1 MRFNRAIL
9 ASTIALALLGCS
21 QTDKESAE
29 QAAFELTIA
38 HINDT
43 HSSFDAVRSS
53 FYINQQRVYN
63 EFGGHPRILSKA
75 NTYREQAEK
84 NNQSMLFL
92 HGGDAWQGSAY
103 FKLNEGLMNADILSR
118 MGIDAMALGNH
129 EFDLNN
135 QKLNAFLDRINFPVL
150 AANID
155 ASLDKD
161 LKDQTNLKPYV
172 VYAFDGY
179 AKQRIDDMS
188 QLPADKPLVGV
199 FGIALDDMPNIA
211 PNTGDIQFFD
221 MAESAQATVD
231 ELQALGIK
239 NIIAVTHVGNA
250 IDLDIAS
257 KVNGIDLIVGG
268 HSHSLLGDFTNLGLG
283 NNGIY
288 AQLVTNPNGA
298 SKTCV
303 VQAGEFAQA
312 IGKTT
317 VAFDSDGE
325 LISCAGHNTLLTNDE
340 FYHQA
345 NRQQESAFSDD
356 ERSKALR
363 FIERQRN
370 IAVAAEEA
378 ALRAH
383 IDSQYKPA
391 VEKAYGDVIANVP
404 QEIRHARRPGDNNSD
419 QHGSRVAPIVA
430 LGQYYWAASD
440 EVVRLTGMKA
450 DFALTGAGGI
460 RTNIAEGEYREGDVT
475 LEMLPFANFMSIVP
489 VKGSVIKA
497 LIEKTVSE
505 TLPPTAHAGKFPYGG
520 NLRYVFDETVQH
532 QAGTLSLIEVNTG
545 TLNEPIWS
553 PLEDNKIYNVAMNS
567 YNATGNDG
575 WTPLFEAQKEQSGR
589 VDFAYVDGNLTAF
602 LVSHIEEAAGR
613 YQVHYQGYELNCKAD
628 NVVCNTDARA
638 VVKYIAEQQ
647 PVLEALDYPV
657 VTLNRVN

>member
-179 AKQRIDDMS
+179 AKQRFDDMS
-188 QLPADKPLVGV
+188 QLPTDKPLVGV
-199 FGIALDDMPNIA
+199 FGLALDDMPNIA
-211 PNTGDIQFFD
+211 PNTGDVQFFD
-221 MAESAQATVD
+221 MVESAQATVD

-613 YQVHYQGYELNCKAD
+613 YQVHYQGHELNCKAD

>member
-21 QTDKESAE
+21 QTDKDNAE
-29 QAAFELTIA
+29 QVAFELTIA

-179 AKQRIDDMS
+179 AKQRFDDMS
-188 QLPADKPLVGV
+188 QLPTDKPLVGV
-199 FGIALDDMPNIA
+199 FGLALDDMPNIA

-221 MAESAQATVD
+221 MVESAQATVD

-288 AQLVTNPNGA
+288 AQLVTNPNGT

-345 NRQQESAFSDD
+345 NRQQESAFSDH

-391 VEKAYGDVIANVP
+391 VEEAYGDVIANVP

-440 EVVRLTGMKA
+440 EVVQLTGMKA

-497 LIEKTVSE
+497 LIAKTVSE

-602 LVSHIEEAAGR
+602 PVSHIEEVAGR
-613 YQVHYQGYELNCKAD
+613 YQVRYQGHELNCKAD
-628 NVVCNTDARA
+628 NVLCNTDARA

>member
-1 MRFNRAIL
+1 MQFKYAIL
-9 ASTIALALLGCS
+9 ASTITLALLGCS

-155 ASLDKD
+155 TSLDKD

-172 VYAFDGY
+172 LYAFDGY
-179 AKQRIDDMS
+179 AKQRFDDMS
-188 QLPADKPLVGV
+188 QLPTDKPLVGV
-199 FGIALDDMPNIA
+199 FGLALDDMPNIA
-211 PNTGDIQFFD
+211 PNTGDVQFFD
-221 MAESAQATVD
+221 MVESAQATVD

-288 AQLVTNPNGA
+288 AQLVTNPNGT

-475 LEMLPFANFMSIVP
+475 LEMLPFANFMSVLP

-602 LVSHIEEAAGR
+602 PVSHIEEVAGR
-613 YQVHYQGYELNCKAD
+613 YQVRYQGHELNCKAD

-657 VTLNRVN
+657 VTLNRIN

>member
-179 AKQRIDDMS
+179 AKQRFDDMS

-221 MAESAQATVD
+221 MVESAQATVD

-283 NNGIY
+283 NNGMY

-575 WTPLFEAQKEQSGR
+575 WTPLFEAQKDQSGR

-602 LVSHIEEAAGR
+602 PVSHIEEAAGR
-613 YQVHYQGYELNCKAD
+613 YQVHYQGHELNCKAD

>member
-1 MRFNRAIL
+1 MRCNRLLL
-9 ASTIALALLGCS
+9 ASSIALALLGCS
-21 QTDKESAE
+21 QSDIQPSKDSV
-29 QAAFELTIA
+29 FDLTIA

-43 HSSFDAVRSS
+43 HSSFDPVRSS
-53 FYINQQRVYN
+53 FYINNQRVYN
-63 EFGGHPRILSKA
+63 EFGGHPRILTKA
-75 NTYREQAEK
+75 NEYRAEAEK
-84 NNQSMLFL
+84 QNNSMLFL

-103 FKLNEGLMNADILSR
+103 FKINEGAMNADILSR

-135 QKLNAFLDRINFPVL
+135 KKLNEFLNQINFPVL

-155 ASLDKD
+155 ASMDND

-172 VYAFDGY
+172 IYTFDGFN
-179 AKQRIDDMS
+179 KQRIDDVK
-188 QLPADKPLVGV
+188 QLPKDKPLVAV

-211 PNTGDIQFFD
+211 PNTGDLQFFD
-221 MAESAQATVD
+221 MVTSAQATVN
-231 ELQALGIK
+231 ELQSLGVN

-250 IDLDIAS
+250 VDLDIAS
-257 KVNGIDLIVGG
+257 KVDGIDLIVGG
-268 HSHSLLGDFTNLGLG
+268 HSHTLLGDFTNLGLS

-312 IGKTT
+312 IGKTK
-317 VAFDSDGE
+317 VSFDAQGE
-325 LISCAGHNTLLTNDE
+325 LVSCAGHNTLLSNDE

-345 NRQQESAFSDD
+345 NRQTESAFSDS
-356 ERSKALR
+356 EKSKAIR

-370 IAVAAEEA
+370 IAIAAEQA
-378 ALRAH
+378 QLRKH
-383 IDSQYKPA
+383 IDSHYKPA
-391 VEKAYGDVIANVP
+391 VEQAYGEVIANVP

-440 EVVRLTGMKA
+440 EVTQVTGMKV

-460 RTNIAEGEYREGDVT
+460 RTNISEGEYREGDVT
-475 LEMLPFANFMSIVP
+475 LEMLPFANFMSVVP

-497 LIEKTVSE
+497 LISKTVTD
-505 TLPPTAHAGKFPYGG
+505 TLPPSAHAGKFPYGG
-520 NLRYVFDETVQH
+520 NLRYVFDETVAH
-532 QAGTLSLIEVNTG
+532 QKGQLSQIEVNTG
-545 TLNEPIWS
+545 SLEQPVWT
-553 PLEDNKIYNVAMNS
+553 PLQDDQTYNVAMNS

-575 WTPLFEAQKEQSGR
+575 WTPLFDAQKTETGR
-589 VDFAYVDGNLTAF
+589 VDLAYVNGKLAAF
-602 LVSHIEEAAGR
+602 PVSHIEEVDGR
-613 YQVHYQGYELNCKAD
+613 YQVRYQSQPLNCKAEH
-628 NVVCNTDARA
+628 VLCNTDARA

-647 PVLEALDYPV
+647 PIL
-657 VTLNRVN
+657 

>member
-440 EVVRLTGMKA
+440 EVVQLTGMKA

-553 PLEDNKIYNVAMNS
+553 LLEDNKIYNVAMNS

-613 YQVHYQGYELNCKAD
+613 YQVHYQGHELNCKAD